1 MTDKQLKS
9 MTIADLVKL
18 AELLNLDIHFVIGNR
33 PAEVKEESENA
44 TRKNISHMEQHDG
57 ALL

>member
-18 AELLNLDIHFVIGNR
+18 AELLNMDVHFVIGNR
-33 PAEVKEESENA
+33 PAEAKEESEN
-44 TRKNISHMEQHDG
+44 E
-57 ALL
+57 

>member
-18 AELLNLDIHFVIGNR
+18 AELLDMDVHFVIGNR
-33 PAEVKEESENA
+33 QADVKEESEN
-44 TRKNISHMEQHDG
+44 E
-57 ALL
+57 